1 MRNNALDAAKLLAC
15 FFIIV
20 VHVGNYPELPQPFG
34 ELFRA
39 SSRWALPFFFLASGY
54 LMGASAHE
62 DLGKKI
68 NKLVS
73 ILFWSSIL
81 YIPILYRMVQG
92 DIWRVAGKVLS
103 NDTLHGGTFF
113 HLWFLNALI
122 LGVILT
128 NYFIKNVN
136 IKLSLV
142 VSGLILLGCWYGDL
156 VKSLHYDIYI
166 FYALRTLIAFS
177 LVYLGYYFA
186 KSGVLTRI
194 SNSVAVFVIIFG
206 IPLMIGEVYV
216 LGTVYNADMIER
228 QFPLFATP
236 VCVAL
241 LSLCVNTKINEN
253 VFSKIGRDY
262 SLGVYLLHPLILYIL
277 MHDVGQYVAKNSMLK
292 LIISF
297 ILSIA
302 ALMVA
307 KAILPIMYRKL
318 NGIGVK

>member
-1 MRNNALDAAKLLAC
+1 MRNNALDVAKLLAC

-54 LMGASAHE
+54 LMGASAQD
-62 DLGKKI
+62 DLGKKL

-73 ILFWSSIL
+73 ILFWSSVL

-128 NYFIKNVN
+128 NYFIKNVSV
-136 IKLSLV
+136 KCSLL
-142 VSGLILLGCWYGDL
+142 VSVSILLACWYGDL

-186 KSGVLTRI
+186 KSGILNRI
-194 SNSVAVFVIIFG
+194 SNGIAVSVIIFG
-206 IPLMIGEVYV
+206 IVLMVGEVYV
-216 LGTVYNADMIER
+216 LGAAYNADMLER

-241 LSLCVNTKINEN
+241 LSLCVNTRIDDNI
-253 VFSKIGRDY
+253 FSKFGRDY

-277 MHDVGQYVAKNSMLK
+277 THDVGQYIANNSMLK

-297 ILSIA
+297 ISSIVV
-302 ALMVA
+302 LMVA
-307 KAILPIMYRKL
+307 KAVLPITYRKL
-318 NGIGVK
+318 NGIGVN

>member
-34 ELFRA
+34 ELFRV

-54 LMGASAHE
+54 LMGVSGHE

-73 ILFWSSIL
+73 ILFWSSVM
-81 YIPILYRMVQG
+81 YVPILYRMVQG
-92 DIWRVAGKVLS
+92 DTWRVVGKILS
-103 NDTLHGGTFF
+103 NETLHGGTFF
-113 HLWFLNALI
+113 HLWFINALI

-128 NYFIKNVN
+128 NYFIKNCSV
-136 IKLSLV
+136 KYSLFSSV
-142 VSGLILLGCWYGDL
+142 AIIIGCWYGDL
-156 VKSLHYDIYI
+156 AKSLHFDIYI

-186 KSGVLTRI
+186 KSGFLKRI
-194 SNSVAVFVIIFG
+194 SNGVAVSVIIFG
-206 IPLMIGEVYV
+206 IALMIGEVYV
-216 LGTVYNADMIER
+216 LGIVYNADMIER
-228 QFPLFATP
+228 QFPLLSTP

-241 LSLCVNTKINEN
+241 LSLCVNAKISEN

-277 MHDVGQYVAKNSMLK
+277 MHDVGQYIASNSILK

-297 ILSIA
+297 ISSIA
-302 ALMVA
+302 LLMAA
-307 KAILPIMYRKL
+307 KKILPITYRKL

>member
-20 VHVGNYPELPQPFG
+20 VHVGNYPEMPQYFG

-54 LMGASAHE
+54 LMGSSAH
-62 DLGKKI
+62 DDIGQKI

-73 ILFWSSIL
+73 ILFWASVL
-81 YIPILYRMVQG
+81 YIPILYRMTQG
-92 DIWRVAGKVLS
+92 DAWKIIGKVVS
-103 NDTLHGGTFF
+103 NDTIHSGTFF
-113 HLWFLNALI
+113 HLWFINALI
-122 LGVILT
+122 LGVVLT
-128 NYFIKNVN
+128 NYFIKNVSV
-136 IKLSLV
+136 KVSLF
-142 VSGLILLGCWYGDL
+142 VSIAILLACWYGDL

-177 LVYLGYYFA
+177 LVYLGHYFA
-186 KSGVLTRI
+186 KSGMLILVSKR
-194 SNSVAVFVIIFG
+194 VAVSVIIIG
-206 IPLMIGEVYV
+206 IALMMGEVYV
-216 LGTVYNADMIER
+216 LGSAYNADMIER
-228 QFPLFATP
+228 QFPFFATP

-241 LSLCVNTKINEN
+241 LSLCVNTRIEDNI
-253 VFSKIGRDY
+253 FSKLGRDY

-277 MHDVGQYVAKNSMLK
+277 MHDVGQYIANNSMLK

-297 ILSIA
+297 ISSIA
-302 ALMVA
+302 VLMVA
-307 KAILPIMYRKL
+307 KAVLPITYRKL

>member
-20 VHVGNYPELPQPFG
+20 VHVGNFPDMPQHFG
-34 ELFRA
+34 ELFRV

-54 LMGASAHE
+54 LMGSSTHE
-62 DLGKKI
+62 DLGKKL

-81 YIPILYRMVQG
+81 YIPILYRMMQG
-92 DIWRVAGKVLS
+92 DAWRIIGKVVS

-128 NYFIKNVN
+128 NYFIKNVSVKFS
-136 IKLSLV
+136 ILV
-142 VSGLILLGCWYGDL
+142 STAILVACWYGDL
-156 VKSLHYDIYI
+156 VKSLHYEIYI
-166 FYALRTLIAFS
+166 FYALRTMIAFA
-177 LVYLGYYFA
+177 LVYLGHYFA
-186 KSGVLTRI
+186 KSGILKKIPNKI
-194 SNSVAVFVIIFG
+194 SLATILFGVVFMV
-206 IPLMIGEVYV
+206 GEVYQ
-216 LGTVYNADMIER
+216 LGVIYNADMVER

-236 VCVAL
+236 VCIAL
-241 LSLCVNTKINEN
+241 LSLCVNTNVREN
-253 VFSKIGRDY
+253 IISNLGRDY

-277 MHDVGQYVAKNSMLK
+277 THDVGQYIANNSFCK

-297 ILSIA
+297 ISSIVI
-302 ALMVA
+302 LMFV
-307 KAILPIMYRKL
+307 KAIVPIAYRKL
-318 NGIGVK
+318 NGIGVM

>member
-73 ILFWSSIL
+73 ILFWSSVL

-113 HLWFLNALI
+113 HLWFINALI

-128 NYFIKNVN
+128 NYFIKNCSV
-136 IKLSLV
+136 KFSLFSSV
-142 VSGLILLGCWYGDL
+142 AILIACWYGDL
-156 VKSLHYDIYI
+156 AKSLHYDIYI

-186 KSGVLTRI
+186 KNNVLNRI
-194 SNSVAVFVIIFG
+194 SNGVAVSVIILG
-206 IPLMIGEVYV
+206 IVLMVGEVYV

-228 QFPLFATP
+228 QFPLFAIP
-236 VCVAL
+236 VCIAL
-241 LSLCVNTKINEN
+241 LSLCVNTKIDEN
-253 VFSKIGRDY
+253 IFSKIGRDY

-277 MHDVGQYVAKNSMLK
+277 MHDVGQYIASNSMLK

-302 ALMVA
+302 VLIVA
-307 KAILPIMYRKL
+307 KTILPITYRKL
-318 NGIGVK
+318 NGISVK

>member
-20 VHVGNYPELPQPFG
+20 VHVGNFTEMPQPFG

-54 LMGASAHE
+54 LMGASTH
-62 DLGKKI
+62 DDIGKKL

-81 YIPILYRMVQG
+81 YIPILYRMMQG
-92 DIWRVAGKVLS
+92 DTWRTIGKVVS

-128 NYFIKNVN
+128 NYFIKNVSV
-136 IKLSLV
+136 KLSLFI
-142 VSGLILLGCWYGDL
+142 SNAILLACWYGDL

-177 LVYLGYYFA
+177 LVYIGIYFA
-186 KSGVLTRI
+186 TSGILKKV
-194 SNSVAVFVIIFG
+194 SNKVAMYGVFIG
-206 IPLMIGEVYV
+206 IALMVCEVYAF
-216 LGTVYNADMIER
+216 GTLFNADMVER
-228 QFPLFATP
+228 QFPLLAAP
-236 VCVAL
+236 VCIAML
-241 LSLCVNTKINEN
+241 CLCVNSNINDN
-253 VFSKIGRDY
+253 LFSRLGRDY

-277 MHDVGQYVAKNSMLK
+277 THDVGQYVANNSLLK

-297 ILSIA
+297 ILSIVV
-302 ALMVA
+302 LKVA
-307 KAILPIMYRKL
+307 KVIVPVTYRKL

>member
-20 VHVGNYPELPQPFG
+20 VHVGNYPEFPQPFG

-39 SSRWALPFFFLASGY
+39 SSRWALPFFFLTSGY
-54 LMGASAHE
+54 LMGSSAHE

-81 YIPILYRMVQG
+81 YIPILYRIVQG
-92 DIWRVAGKVLS
+92 DVWRLISKVVS
-103 NDTLHGGTFF
+103 NDTIHGGTFF

-128 NYFIKNVN
+128 NYFIRNVSV
-136 IKLSLV
+136 KSTMFVSLA
-142 VSGLILLGCWYGDL
+142 IMIFCWYGDL

-186 KSGVLTRI
+186 KSGVLKHV
-194 SNSVAVFVIIFG
+194 SNKLSMFVIFLG
-206 IPLMIGEVYV
+206 VGLMIGEVYFV
-216 LGTVYNADMIER
+216 GVIFNADMIER
-228 QFPLFATP
+228 QFPAFCVP
-236 VCVAL
+236 VCIAL
-241 LSLCVNTKINEN
+241 LSLCVNTNMNDNI
-253 VFSKIGRDY
+253 FSKLGRDY
-262 SLGVYLLHPLILYIL
+262 SLGVYILHPLILYVL
-277 MHDVGQYVAKNSMLK
+277 MHDVGPLISSVSVLK

-297 ILSIA
+297 CASIA
-302 ALMVA
+302 ILMVVRF
-307 KAILPIMYRKL
+307 IFPICYRKL